1 MARTDALAGAAPRD
15 DTVPDPGSWSL
26 ALRFAR
32 RELRGGIRGFRL
44 FLLCLALGVAIIAAV
59 GSVTAT
65 AIAGLE
71 RDAKALLGGDL
82 EFRQLYQPIDP
93 AQRAFLAENGIVS
106 ETRDMRA
113 MARASDGNRTLTELK
128 AVDTIYPLYGTAELD
143 PPLELQD
150 ALGQRNG
157 RWGAVAERAL
167 ADRLGL
173 AIGDAVSVG
182 EVEYE
187 LRAIV
192 EREPDRGA
200 SVFILGP
207 RLMIADASLDATGLV
222 QEGSL
227 IQHHYRL
234 ALPAGG
240 DAQAVAEAAKAEFP
254 DALWR
259 VRGLDEAAPSIQ
271 RFIKRTATYLTLV
284 GLSTLLVGGVGVGN
298 AVRAWLDGKISTVA
312 TLKCLGAS
320 QTLIYRIY
328 LLLVSVMALVGI
340 AIGLAIGAAVPY
352 AIAGPLGERYQLN
365 LEAAVHA
372 EPLLLAAG
380 CGFLVA
386 LAFSLFPL
394 IRARAVPPGT
404 LFRDLVQRMEAKPN
418 AFDMLLLA
426 TVVAALVLLATMTA
440 GDSFLTLWFA
450 GGTIVAFFLFH
461 FAARGLKHLT
471 RRLTENEGQRG
482 DAKHAGTRHA
492 GTRHAGARR
501 GPIMRLALANIGRP
515 GAPTTSALLSLGL
528 GLTVLVMVSLVQA
541 NLERELVRSIPA
553 EAPAFYFID
562 IQGTQI
568 DEFSTLVS
576 EFPGV
581 AKMETEPM
589 LRGRITAVDGVPAD
603 RIEPGEGASWA
614 LRGDRGVTWTATP
627 PADTELLSG
636 EWWDED
642 YAGENL
648 VSIESGVGEG
658 LGLEPGDTITVNV
671 LGRPITATIANLRI
685 VDWTRLDINFVFV
698 FSQGAFEGAP
708 SMHIATA
715 QIDDALSAADTET
728 REIALQ
734 RAVTD
739 AFPNVSAI
747 RVRDAIAAVAQIME
761 GLATAISLAAMVT
774 LAASLFVLAAAI
786 AAQTH
791 RRRYDAVVLKVL
803 GATRRD
809 IAKSFTIEY
818 GMLGIAAA
826 VLALILGHLAAWALV
841 TFLLETPWGFD
852 PAIAL
857 VIVVGGTL
865 AAMVLGFLGTW
876 RVLGTKAAPYLRNE

>member
-1 MARTDALAGAAPRD
+1 MARADALTGAALRD
-15 DTVPDPGSWSL
+15 SAVPDAGGWML
-26 ALRFAR
+26 ALKFAR
-32 RELRGGIRGFRL
+32 RELRGGIKGFRL
-44 FLLCLALGVAIIAAV
+44 FLVCLALGVAIIAAV
-59 GSVTAT
+59 GSVTA
-65 AIAGLE
+65 AALGGLE
-71 RDAKALLGGDL
+71 RDAKGLLGGDL
-82 EFRQLYQPIDP
+82 EFRLLYRPIDP
-93 AQRAFLAENGIVS
+93 AQLDFLAANGTVS

-113 MARASDGNRTLTELK
+113 MARADDGNRTLTELK
-128 AVDTIYPLYGTAELD
+128 AVDTAYPLYGTAQLN
-143 PPLELQD
+143 PPLDLQA
-150 ALGQRNG
+150 ALTNVDG

-167 ADRLGL
+167 VDRLGL
-173 AIGDAVSVG
+173 AVGDSISVG
-182 EVEYE
+182 SVEYE
-187 LRAIV
+187 LRGVI

-207 RLMIADASLDATGLV
+207 RLMIANASLEETGLV

-227 IQHHYRL
+227 IEYHYRL
-234 ALPAGG
+234 ALPP
-240 DAQAVAEAAKAEFP
+240 DADPVSVSEDAKAEFP

-259 VRGLDEAAPSIQ
+259 VRGLDEAAPSIR
-271 RFIKRTATYLTLV
+271 RFIDRTATYLTLV

-298 AVRAWLDGKISTVA
+298 AVRAWLDGKISTIA

-328 LLLVSVMALVGI
+328 LLLVAVMALVGI
-340 AIGLAIGAAVPY
+340 AIGIAIGAAAPF
-352 AIAGPLGERYQLN
+352 AIAGPLGDRYALN
-365 LEAAVHA
+365 LEAAVYA

-394 IRARAVPPGT
+394 IRARSVPPGT
-404 LFRDLVQRMEAKPN
+404 LFRDLVQRMEVAPGS
-418 AFDMLLLA
+418 FDKLLLA
-426 TVVAALVLLATMTA
+426 AIVVALVLLATLTA
-440 GDSFLTLWFA
+440 GDQYLTLWFA
-450 GGTIVAFFLFH
+450 GGTIVAFWLFQ

-471 RRLTENEGQRG
+471 QRLTETEGRRDG
-482 DAKHAGTRHA
+482 NAGSGR
-492 GTRHAGARR
+492 RR
-501 GPIMRLALANIGRP
+501 GPILRLALANISRP

-528 GLTVLVMVSLVQA
+528 GLTVLLMVALVQA

-553 EAPAFYFID
+553 DAPAFYFID
-562 IQGTQI
+562 IQGPQI
-568 DEFSTLVS
+568 DEFSTMVADH
-576 EFPGV
+576 PGV

-589 LRGRITAVDGVPAD
+589 LRGRITIVDGVPAD
-603 RIEPGEGASWA
+603 EIDPGEGAAWA
-614 LRGDRGVTWTATP
+614 LRGDRGVTWSATP
-627 PADTELLSG
+627 PEGTELLSG
-636 EWWDED
+636 EWWPED

-671 LGRPITATIANLRI
+671 LGRPIEATIANLRI

-698 FSQGAFEGAP
+698 FSPGALEGAP

-715 QIDDALSAADTET
+715 QMDPALSADAAET
-728 REIALQ
+728 QEIALQ

-739 AFPNVSAI
+739 RFPNVSAI
-747 RVRDAIAAVAQIME
+747 RVKDAIAAVASILE
-761 GLATAISLAAMVT
+761 GLTGAISLAALVT
-774 LAASLFVLAAAI
+774 LASSLFVLAAAI

-818 GMLGIAAA
+818 GLLGMAAA
-826 VLALILGHLAAWALV
+826 ILALLLGHVAAWALV
-841 TFLLETPWGFD
+841 TFLLETPWSFD

-857 VIVVGGTL
+857 IIVVGGTL

>member
-1 MARTDALAGAAPRD
+1 MARADAIAAGASATGSAAPDAGGWALA
-15 DTVPDPGSWSL
+15 L
-26 ALRFAR
+26 KFAR
-32 RELRGGIRGFRL
+32 RELRGGIKGFRL

-59 GSVTAT
+59 GSVTAS
-65 AIAGLE
+65 ALGGLE
-71 RDAKALLGGDL
+71 RDAKGLLGGDL
-82 EFRQLYQPIDP
+82 EFRLLYQPIDP
-93 AQRAFLAENGIVS
+93 AQQDFLRAQGTVS

-113 MARASDGNRTLTELK
+113 MARASDGNRTLVELK
-128 AVDTIYPLYGTAELD
+128 AVDALYPLYGAARLD
-143 PPLELQD
+143 PLLDLQT
-150 ALGQRNG
+150 ALGQQNG

-167 ADRLGL
+167 VDRLGL
-173 AIGDAVSVG
+173 AIGQSVSIG
-182 EVEYE
+182 TVEYE
-187 LRAIV
+187 LRGVI

-207 RLMIADASLDATGLV
+207 RLMIANASLEETGLV

-227 IQHHYRL
+227 IQYHYRL
-234 ALPAGG
+234 ALPPGTDPVG
-240 DAQAVAEAAKAEFP
+240 VVEASKANFP

-271 RFIKRTATYLTLV
+271 RFIDRTATYLTLV

-298 AVRAWLDGKISTVA
+298 AVRAWLDGKIATVA

-328 LLLVSVMALVGI
+328 LLLVAVMALIGI
-340 AIGLAIGAAVPY
+340 AIGLAIGAIVPF
-352 AIAGPLGERYQLN
+352 AIAAPLGDRYALA
-365 LEAAVHA
+365 LDPAIYA

-386 LAFSLFPL
+386 IAFSLFPL
-394 IRARAVPPGT
+394 IRVRAVPPGT
-404 LFRDLVQRMEAKPN
+404 LFRDLVQRMEAKPA
-418 AFDMLLLA
+418 AFDLLLLGA
-426 TVVAALVLLATMTA
+426 IVAALVLLATLTA
-440 GDSFLTLWFA
+440 GDRMLTLWFA
-450 GGTIVAFFLFH
+450 AGTIVAFFLFH
-461 FAARGLKHLT
+461 LAARGLKYLT
-471 RRLTENEGQRG
+471 RRLSANEGQRA
-482 DAKHAGTRHA
+482 DKTAAHPGTRW
-492 GTRHAGARR
+492 

-528 GLTVLVMVSLVQA
+528 GLTVLVMVALVQA

-568 DEFSTLVS
+568 AEFETLVS
-576 EFPGV
+576 DFPGV
-581 AKMETEPM
+581 SHVEQEPM

-603 RIEPGEGASWA
+603 RIEPGEGAAWA

-627 PADTELLSG
+627 PADSELLSG
-636 EWWDED
+636 EWWPAD
-642 YAGENL
+642 YAGPNL

-658 LGLEPGDTITVNV
+658 LALEPGDTITVNV
-671 LGRPITATIANLRI
+671 LGRPIEATIANLRI

-698 FSQGAFEGAP
+698 FSPGALAGAP

-715 QIDDALSAADTET
+715 QMDSTDAAGALTAQAIEAQ
-728 REIALQ
+728 EIALQ

-739 AFPNVSAI
+739 RFPNVSAI
-747 RVRDAIAAVAQIME
+747 RVKDAIQAVASIIE
-761 GLATAISLAAMVT
+761 GLGTAISLAAMVT

-818 GMLGIAAA
+818 GLLGIAAA
-826 VLALILGHLAAWALV
+826 LLALLLGHVAAWALV
-841 TFLLETPWGFD
+841 TFLLETPWSFD

-857 VIVVGGTL
+857 AIVVGGTL